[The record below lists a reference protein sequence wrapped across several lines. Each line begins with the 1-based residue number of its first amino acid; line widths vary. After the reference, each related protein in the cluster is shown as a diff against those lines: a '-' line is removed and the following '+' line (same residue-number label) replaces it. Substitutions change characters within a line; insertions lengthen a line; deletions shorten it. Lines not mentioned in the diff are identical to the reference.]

1 MNKLLPLSD
10 YIERYG
16 LRPYYSNKE
25 LINKELI
32 NKELINE
39 KESKRL
45 KSINENLKLLA
56 DKKIEMIINSA
67 KIKSKKLEQ
76 STKNNGKKKIKDREL
91 DELLQIYNLVDEHFY
106 LVNCRRIVDNI
117 DSDYSTDGDDDY
129 YLD

>member
-1 MNKLLPLSD
+1 MNKPLTISD

-16 LRPYYSNKE
+16 LRPYYS
-25 LINKELI
+25 NKELI

-76 STKNNGKKKIKDREL
+76 STKNNGKKKIKDIEL